1 MLTIPLSPSRW
12 FAYGKAAVLLAVA
25 ASIFAGGYALRDH
38 YADQQAADFKL
49 QISELKGRHADEREN
64 AVNLALAAE
73 REARAAEQLLNQRVQ
88 EPASEDRKIKAPIRR
103 AAAARVSDA
112 AAELRNATQGLNAAY
127 AAQATGDPVDTQRSE
142 TTTAAELVQA
152 RELLSQCGQRI
163 AELAIFADAAHAAGR
178 VCERSWDAMS
188 PPAEPVA
195 VDGATP

>member
-1 MLTIPLSPSRW
+1 MLTIPISPSRW

-38 YADQQAADFKL
+38 YADQQAADFNL

-112 AAELRNATQGLNAAY
+112 AAELRNAAEGLNAAD

-152 RELLSQCGQRI
+152 RQLLSQCSQLL
-163 AELAIFADAAHAAGR
+163 AELAIFADAAHAAGL

-188 PPAEPVA
+188 E
-195 VDGATP
+195 